1 MNEHVEKFIAYL
13 VSERNLTPNTTS
25 AYRTDLNQFLSFMA
39 TRKVSDMSRAENAD
53 IMAFILFLRET
64 QYTNATEARSTAAMV
79 VHHPEAKYFSIGSAG
94 QRAEDDVTAL
104 QS

>member
-1 MNEHVEKFIAYL
+1 
-13 VSERNLTPNTTS
+13 
-25 AYRTDLNQFLSFMA
+25 
-39 TRKVSDMSRAENAD
+39 
-53 IMAFILFLRET
+53 
-64 QYTNATEARSTAAMV
+64 V